1 MGIFDKLGQMKDLAA
16 QAKQM
21 NAVLAQEQVVIDNE
35 VVHLVMNAKQDILE
49 LKLVENY
56 QTLDKTKLEKR
67 LIDALAEGQRR
78 IQQLMMAKMKSGEI
92 NLPNFNHP

>member
-49 LKLVENY
+49 LKLVDTY
-56 QTLDKTKLEKR
+56 QALDKTKLEKR

-92 NLPNFNHP
+92 NLPNFN